1 MEWAQQ
7 FLEQYGYWAVFIW
20 TFIEGETVFIVAA
33 ALAGAGLMD
42 PTKVIVIAASGAF
55 AGHLF
60 YFGLG
65 HWRGMQIIQALP
77 FLRNHYPKAKQIMDK
92 YLDQHGN
99 WTIFIFQY
107 LYGTRLVA
115 AILFGCSSIS
125 FWRFFWLQIVNCIS
139 WAIVIYA
146 AGHFLGMAALAVV
159 HRFGLIGLLVAIAII
174 AIIGLV
180 CYFKFGHH
188 HVRKHLVLKDTG
200 KDD

>member
-42 PTKVIVIAASGAF
+42 PAKVIVTAASGAF

-115 AILFGCSSIS
+115 ALLFGCSSIS

-139 WAIVIYA
+139 WAFIIYA
-146 AGHFLGMAALAVV
+146 AGHFLGMTALAVV
-159 HRFGLIGLLVAIAII
+159 HRFGVIGLLVAIAII
-174 AIIGLV
+174 AIISLGLYV
-180 CYFKFGHH
+180 KYGHH
-188 HVRKHLVLKDTG
+188 HVRKHLVLKNPD